1 MRLTRRDE
9 YGQAQLASNSTRVAE
24 LLECLCRFEEAEEH
38 IGCSLAQMLA
48 GMFADIEEVFTIKI
62 DMDTDQLSVQ
72 RIGIDGECK
81 AYWRQ
86 DGKTGVYDIWLNGY
100 DGDYVEVPLRLLGYE
115 YFLTQEE
122 AEKALE
128 EGSTGK

>member
-9 YGQAQLASNSTRVAE
+9 NGQAQLSSNNTRVAE
-24 LLECLCRFEEAEEH
+24 LLECLCRFEEAEER

-48 GMFADIEEVFTIKI
+48 GLFGDIEEVFTIKI
-62 DMDTDQLSVQ
+62 DEDTDQLTVHC
-72 RIGIDGECK
+72 IGIDQECK

-86 DGKTGVYDIWLNGY
+86 DSKTGVFDIWLNGY
-100 DGDYVEVPLRLLGYE
+100 DGDYVEVPVRLIGYE
-115 YFLTQEE
+115 YFLTYEE
-122 AEKALE
+122 AERALA

>member
-9 YGQAQLASNSTRVAE
+9 HGQAQLASNNARVAE
-24 LLECLCRFEEAEEH
+24 LLECLCRFEEAEER
-38 IGCSLAQMLA
+38 IGCTLEQLLA
-48 GMFADIEEVFTIKI
+48 GMFADIVEVFTIKV

-72 RIGIDGECK
+72 RISIDCDYK
-81 AYWRQ
+81 AYWRR
-86 DGKTGVYDIWLNGY
+86 DSETGVYDIWLNGY